1 MGKLISPGM
10 KWRKRWSNFSAG
22 FFYYLFAIVLAAFS
36 LSPVLVLFF
45 DSLKS
50 DNELGNNPLGLP
62 LHPLLSNY
70 LNAWSQGNLGEA
82 LINSCILAGGTILG
96 VWIIAGLAAYA
107 LAHMDLP
114 GGDGVLLY
122 LVICFAIPFQLFLV
136 PLYFLWSSLNLTD
149 NLLGLIIIYSA
160 IYSPLAILL
169 LRSYLMGIPR
179 DFSEAARIDGAN
191 EFQIATRIVLPL
203 AMPGFLTVGL
213 IAGFSAWNEFIYAVT
228 FIQTD
233 TLLPVS
239 TSFLAFQ
246 QSFHR
251 YWGLTDAAGVIVM
264 LPIIGL
270 FLFLQRRFIEG
281 LAAGGLK

>member
-1 MGKLISPGM
+1 MQPIAR
-10 KWRKRWSNFSAG
+10 WRWRWSNLSASA
-22 FFYYLFAIVLAAFS
+22 FYYLAALVLAAFS
-36 LSPVLVLFF
+36 LGPILVLFF

-62 LHPLLSNY
+62 IHPLLSNY
-70 LNAWSQGNLGEA
+70 ANAWNQGNLGQA
-82 LINSCILAGGTILG
+82 LGNSCIITLGTIVG
-96 VWIIAGLAAYA
+96 VWFIAGLAAYA

-136 PLYFLWSSLNLTD
+136 PLYFLWSTLNLTD
-149 NLLGLIIIYSA
+149 NLFGLIIIYCA
-160 IYSPLAILL
+160 VYSPLAILL
-169 LRSYLMGIPR
+169 LRSYLIGIPR

-191 EFQIATRIVLPL
+191 EFQITTRVVLPL
-203 AMPGFLTVGL
+203 SLPGFLTVGL
-213 IAGFSAWNEFIYAVT
+213 ITGFAAWNEFIYAVT
-228 FIQTD
+228 FVQD
-233 TLLPVS
+233 NSLLPVS

-251 YWGLTDAAGVIVM
+251 YWGLTDAAGIIVM
-264 LPIIGL
+264 LPVILL

-281 LAAGGLK
+281 MAAGGLK

>member
-1 MGKLISPGM
+1 MLQS
-10 KWRKRWSNFSAG
+10 KRWRRRWTRYSSSTL
-22 FFYYLFAIVLAAFS
+22 YYLAAILLAAFS
-36 LSPVLVLFF
+36 LGPILVLFSN
-45 DSLKS
+45 SLKS

-70 LNAWSQGNLGEA
+70 IDAWNQGNLGQA
-82 LINSCILAGGTILG
+82 LGNSCIVAGGTILG

-107 LAHMDLP
+107 MAHMDLP
-114 GGDGVLLY
+114 GSDGVLLY

-149 NLLGLIIIYSA
+149 NLLGLIIIYCA

-169 LRSYLMGIPR
+169 LRSYLVGIPR

-191 EFQIATRIVLPL
+191 ELQIATRIVMPL
-203 AMPGFLTVGL
+203 ALPGFLTVGL

-228 FIQTD
+228 FIQSD
-233 TLLPVS
+233 SLLPVS

-264 LPIIGL
+264 LPIIAL

-281 LAAGGLK
+281 LSAGGLK

>member
-1 MGKLISPGM
+1 MPRSERL
-10 KWRKRWSNFSAG
+10 RHLWSHFSAG
-22 FFYYLFAIVLAAFS
+22 VLYYLAALVLAAFS
-36 LSPVLVLFF
+36 IGPILVLFF
-45 DSLKS
+45 NSLKS

-62 LHPLLSNY
+62 VQPLLSNY
-70 LNAWSQGNLGEA
+70 ADAWNQANLGQA
-82 LINSCILAGGTILG
+82 LINSSIITIGTIFG
-96 VWIIAGLAAYA
+96 VWLIAGLAAYA
-107 LAHMDLP
+107 MAHMDLP
-114 GGDGVLLY
+114 GGDAVLLY

-149 NLLGLIIIYSA
+149 NLLGLIIIYCA
-160 IYSPLAILL
+160 VYSPLAILL
-169 LRSYLMGIPR
+169 LRSYLIGIPR

-203 AMPGFLTVGL
+203 SLPGFLTVGL
-213 IAGFSAWNEFIYAVT
+213 IAGFAAWNEFIYAVT
-228 FIQTD
+228 FIQNN

-251 YWGLTDAAGVIVM
+251 YWGLTDAAGIIVM
-264 LPIIGL
+264 LPVIAL

-281 LAAGGLK
+281 LSAGGLK

>member
-1 MGKLISPGM
+1 MLP
-10 KWRKRWSNFSAG
+10 RKRRAQHWSSISAG
-22 FFYYLFAIVLAAFS
+22 ALYYLAAILLAAFS
-36 LSPVLVLFF
+36 LGPILVLFF
-45 DSLKS
+45 NSLKS

-62 LHPLLSNY
+62 LHPQLSNY
-70 LNAWSQGNLGEA
+70 LNAWNQGNLGQA
-82 LINSCILAGGTILG
+82 LGNSCVITLGTIIG

-149 NLLGLIIIYSA
+149 NLLGLIIIYCA
-160 IYSPLAILL
+160 VNSPLAILL
-169 LRSYLMGIPR
+169 LRSYLIGIPR

-203 AMPGFLTVGL
+203 SLPGFLTVGL
-213 IAGFSAWNEFIYAVT
+213 IAGFAAWNEFIYAVT
-228 FIQTD
+228 FIQND

-264 LPIIGL
+264 LPLIAL
-270 FLFLQRRFIEG
+270 FLFLQRRFIDG
-281 LAAGGLK
+281 LSAGGLK

>member
-1 MGKLISPGM
+1 MLQSRRVK
-10 KWRKRWSNFSAG
+10 RRWSSFSSG
-22 FFYYLFAIVLAAFS
+22 TLYYLVASVLAVFS
-36 LSPVLVLFF
+36 LGPILVLFSNSF
-45 DSLKS
+45 KS

-70 LNAWSQGNLGEA
+70 LNAWNQGNLGQA
-82 LINSCILAGGTILG
+82 LGNSIVIAAGTIFG

-107 LAHMDLP
+107 ITHMDLP

-149 NLLGLIIIYSA
+149 NLLGLIIIYCA

-169 LRSYLMGIPR
+169 LRSYLVGIPR
-179 DFSEAARIDGAN
+179 DFSEAARIDGAS
-191 EFQIATRIVLPL
+191 ELQVATRIVLPL
-203 AMPGFLTVGL
+203 ALPGFLTVGL

-228 FIQTD
+228 FIQSD
-233 TLLPVS
+233 SLLPVS

-281 LAAGGLK
+281 LSAGGLK

>member
-1 MGKLISPGM
+1 MLQ
-10 KWRKRWSNFSAG
+10 RKRREQRWSSISAG
-22 FFYYLFAIVLAAFS
+22 ALYYLAAILLAVFS
-36 LSPVLVLFF
+36 LGPILVLFF
-45 DSLKS
+45 NSLKS

-62 LHPLLSNY
+62 LHPQLSNY
-70 LNAWSQGNLGEA
+70 LNAWNQGNLGQA
-82 LINSCILAGGTILG
+82 LGNSCVITLGTIIG

-149 NLLGLIIIYSA
+149 NLLGLIIIYCA
-160 IYSPLAILL
+160 VNSPLAILL
-169 LRSYLMGIPR
+169 LRSYLIGIPR

-191 EFQIATRIVLPL
+191 ELQIATRIVLPL
-203 AMPGFLTVGL
+203 SLPGFLTVGL
-213 IAGFSAWNEFIYAVT
+213 IAGFAAWNEFIYAVT
-228 FIQTD
+228 FIQND
-233 TLLPVS
+233 ALLPVS

-264 LPIIGL
+264 LPLIAL
-270 FLFLQRRFIEG
+270 FLFLQRRFIDG
-281 LAAGGLK
+281 LSAGGLK

>member
-1 MGKLISPGM
+1 MPLSERLERL
-10 KWRKRWSNFSAG
+10 WRHFSAG
-22 FFYYLFAIVLAAFS
+22 VLYYLAAIVLAAFS
-36 LSPVLVLFF
+36 IGPILVLFF
-45 DSLKS
+45 NSLKS

-62 LHPLLSNY
+62 LQPLLSNY
-70 LNAWSQGNLGEA
+70 ADAWNQANLGQA
-82 LINSCILAGGTILG
+82 LINSSIITLGTIFG
-96 VWIIAGLAAYA
+96 VWLIAGLAAYA
-107 LAHMDLP
+107 MAHMDLP
-114 GGDGVLLY
+114 GADGVLLY

-149 NLLGLIIIYSA
+149 NLLGLIIIYCA
-160 IYSPLAILL
+160 VYSPLAILL
-169 LRSYLMGIPR
+169 LRSYLIGIPR

-203 AMPGFLTVGL
+203 SLPGFLTVGL
-213 IAGFSAWNEFIYAVT
+213 IAGFAAWNEFIYAVT
-228 FIQTD
+228 FIQNN

-251 YWGLTDAAGVIVM
+251 YWGLTDAAGIIVM
-264 LPIIGL
+264 LPVIAL

-281 LAAGGLK
+281 LSAGGLK

>member
-1 MGKLISPGM
+1 MIPLSER
-10 KWRKRWSNFSAG
+10 WKRRCRNLSSGA
-22 FFYYLFAIVLAAFS
+22 FYYLAALVLAAFS
-36 LSPVLVLFF
+36 LGPILALFF
-45 DSLKS
+45 NSLKS

-70 LNAWSQGNLGEA
+70 LDAWNQANLGQA
-82 LINSCILAGGTILG
+82 LLNSCIITVGTIFG
-96 VWIIAGLAAYA
+96 VWLIAGLAAYA

-114 GGDGVLLY
+114 GGDAVLLY

-149 NLLGLIIIYSA
+149 NLLGLIIIYCA
-160 IYSPLAILL
+160 VYSPLAILL
-169 LRSYLMGIPR
+169 LRSYLIGIPR

-203 AMPGFLTVGL
+203 SLPGFLTVGL
-213 IAGFSAWNEFIYAVT
+213 IAGFAAWNEFIYAVT
-228 FIQTD
+228 FIQNN

-251 YWGLTDAAGVIVM
+251 YWGLTDAAGIIVM
-264 LPIIGL
+264 LPVIAL

-281 LAAGGLK
+281 LSAGGLK